1 VWRRWLCKLLRF
13 LSSVSPGVLQNLTWQ
28 LRVHR
33 RRSFVKV
40 FVSCRASVPSLKFVK
55 EKPFVSRQ
63 SSTVVADPRGNETS
77 SEVVTADL
85 LTCYLRVA
93 EADLLHL
100 FHPLHFDGAAI
111 DQVNEWERTNSPSSP
126 SNNQISKRT
135 SAPHSSAASSRM
147 SGKEPA
153 PSSLSNHQI
162 SKRTSVPHS
171 SAVSSRMSGK
181 EPTPPPSPSN
191 HQISKRTS
199 VLLDTV
205 LCCHPSYWLAAATS
219 SVWGFQIN
227 DWPVQRTL
235 TIQNVYR

>member
-1 VWRRWLCKLLRF
+1 MIAKGLERRVVTQGLLTLPARAA
-13 LSSVSPGVLQNLTWQ
+13 PGTN
-28 LRVHR
+28 
-33 RRSFVKV
+33 FY
-40 FVSCRASVPSLKFVK
+40 
-55 EKPFVSRQ
+55 Q
-63 SSTVVADPRGNETS
+63 SSTSIADPRRNETS
-77 SEVVTADL
+77 YAIVTADL

-147 SGKEPA
+147 SGKEP
-153 PSSLSNHQI
+153 
-162 SKRTSVPHS
+162 
-171 SAVSSRMSGK
+171 
-181 EPTPPPSPSN
+181 TPPPSPSN